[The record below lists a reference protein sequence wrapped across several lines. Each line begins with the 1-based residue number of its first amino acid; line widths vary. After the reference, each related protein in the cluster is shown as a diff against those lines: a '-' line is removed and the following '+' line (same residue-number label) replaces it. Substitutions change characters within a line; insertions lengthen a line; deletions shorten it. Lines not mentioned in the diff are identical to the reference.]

1 MEYGIAF
8 AAGAIHKYYDDV
20 QDTKQ
25 EVSSLFLEV
34 LKILMVSTMTILFMR
49 NAGISMFFL
58 LLIGIYGS
66 LGRIDSDVWKACVP
80 IPFLTTA
87 LHWNEY
93 SFTGIMDM
101 LQKAVFVI
109 LLGTIMYFEDGLV
122 PEETSVRKSLVRIG
136 FIALA
141 LFFTWMY
148 RNLPAIT
155 FVGPMLF
162 FLIGYLVSNLV
173 YHSST
178 LLPFIL
184 QTQGKA
190 SPPTVLSTETT
201 NTETLSK
208 ASSVSD
214 SPLQDVEHIDV
225 SDSGSVLS
233 KLSEE
238 K

>member
-8 AAGAIHKYYDDV
+8 VAGAIHKYYDDV
-20 QDTKQ
+20 QDTNQ
-25 EVSSLFLEV
+25 DVSPFFLEL

-49 NAGISMFFL
+49 NAGVSMFFL
-58 LLIGIYGS
+58 VLIAIYGS

-93 SFTGIMDM
+93 SFSDTMDM
-101 LQKAVFVI
+101 LQKAAFVL

-122 PEETSVRKSLVRIG
+122 PEETSVRKSLIRIG
-136 FIALA
+136 FIGLA
-141 LFFTWMY
+141 LFFVWLY
-148 RNLPAIT
+148 RNLPAIS

-178 LLPFIL
+178 LLTL
-184 QTQGKA
+184 QTQRKA
-190 SPPTVLSTETT
+190 SPATVLSTETT
-201 NTETLSK
+201 NTETQSK
-208 ASSVSD
+208 VSAVLD
-214 SPLQDVEHIDV
+214 SPLRDVEHIDV
-225 SDSGSVLS
+225 SDSDSVLS
-233 KLSEE
+233 KSLEE

>member
-8 AAGAIHKYYDDV
+8 VAGAIHKYYDDV

-25 EVSSLFLEV
+25 EVSPFFLEL

-49 NAGISMFFL
+49 NAGVSLFFL
-58 LLIGIYGS
+58 LLIAIYGS

-93 SFTGIMDM
+93 SFSGTMDM
-101 LQKAVFVI
+101 LQKAAFVL

-122 PEETSVRKSLVRIG
+122 PEETSVRKSLIRIG
-136 FIALA
+136 FIGLA
-141 LFFTWMY
+141 LFFVWLY
-148 RNLPAIT
+148 RNLPAIS

-178 LLPFIL
+178 LLTL
-184 QTQGKA
+184 QRQTKA
-190 SPPTVLSTETT
+190 SQSTVLSTETM
-201 NTETLSK
+201 NTETQSK
-208 ASSVSD
+208 ASEVLD

-225 SDSGSVLS
+225 CDSDSVLS
-233 KLSEE
+233 KSLEE